1 MKANNTQLSTHLNKC
16 KNNEMLPVYLVSGDE
31 PLQLNEACDK
41 VRQTARKLGFTERLV
56 LHVEASFDWDTLLA
70 EANTLSLFSEQ
81 RLIELRIP
89 GGKPGAAGSKAIV
102 EYLERPPEDTIL
114 LIVSGK
120 IDAQSC
126 KSKWFKHIDKAGLVC
141 QIWPIDIKQI
151 PDWIGKRLSAAGLI
165 PGSEAIKLLADRT
178 EGNLLAA
185 VQEIEKLSLYY
196 GNSKNGKA
204 NIGVDEILACV
215 SDNSRHTVFD
225 LTDAALAANPARTSR
240 ILESLR
246 GEGVE
251 PVIILWALSKDI
263 RELGVMR
270 TEVEKGAAVDAVLKK
285 HYIWEKRKPLLR
297 NCLQQRRAAFWQG
310 LLVKSGHVDRVMKG
324 AETGNIWDELLQLS
338 LLMAGVNLFK
348 TAPGSRKTA

>member
-31 PLQLNEACDK
+31 PLQSYEACDK
-41 VRQTARKLGFTERLV
+41 VRQTARKLGFTERLI
-56 LHVEASFDWDTLLA
+56 LHVDAGFDWDTLLA

-89 GGKPGAAGSKAIV
+89 SGKPGAAGSKAMV

-114 LIVSGK
+114 LIISGK
-120 IDAQSC
+120 IDAQSG

-141 QIWPIDIKQI
+141 QIWPIDLTQI
-151 PDWIGKRLSAAGLI
+151 PNWIEKRLRAAGLT
-165 PGSEAIKLLADRT
+165 PTSEAISLLTDRT

-196 GNSKNGKA
+196 VNSKNGKT

-240 ILESLR
+240 ILEGLR

-251 PVIILWALSKDI
+251 PAIILWALSKEI
-263 RELGVMR
+263 RDLGVMR
-270 TEVEKGAAVDAVLKK
+270 ADVERGAAVDTVLAK
-285 HYIWEKRKPLLR
+285 YRIWEKRKPLLR
-297 NCLQQRRAAFWQG
+297 NCLQQHRAVFWQR
-310 LLVKSGHVDRVMKG
+310 LIIKSGHVDQVMKG

-348 TAPGSRKTA
+348 TAPGTRKTA